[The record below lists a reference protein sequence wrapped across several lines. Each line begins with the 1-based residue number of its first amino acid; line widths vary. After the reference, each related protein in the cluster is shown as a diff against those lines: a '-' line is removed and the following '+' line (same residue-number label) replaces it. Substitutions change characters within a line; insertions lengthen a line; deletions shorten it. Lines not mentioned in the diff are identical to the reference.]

1 MAVSDTDRR
10 GPLERQRLRGT
21 YVYTLT
27 ARAGQTA

>member
-21 YVYTLT
+21 YVYTLR
-27 ARAGQTA
+27 ARAWQTA